1 MEKCRRYFARL
12 YICVYIYININIKFA
27 KLHSVGYH
35 MSTSTSQEKAH
46 SLENMQKCENKAVC
60 VKTGIGVAAVPEQV
74 VLPRPALGHMD
85 GQPAPWGQ
93 SPLPLSHQ
101 PARRDTSALW
111 EAPDLT
117 SCCPCRLWLT
127 GTCVCFLL
135 IFQHQVCSS
144 GCPKSQLLL

>member
-12 YICVYIYININIKFA
+12 YICVYIYINIKFA

-85 GQPAPWGQ
+85 GQPATWGQ

-101 PARRDTSALW
+101 PAWRDTSAPW

-117 SCCPCRLWLT
+117 CCCPCRLWLT
-127 GTCVCFLL
+127 GTCVCFLF
-135 IFQHQVCSS
+135 IFQHQFCSS